1 MEVSIEK
8 YKILSVVS
16 NMQTAEMNLQNWLK
30 NLLQKNNLFTV
41 ADLMNYS
48 SEDLNRMRGI
58 GSSMLRVLIAEL
70 DKLEIKLLSDKNID
84 ND

>member
-1 MEVSIEK
+1 
-8 YKILSVVS
+8 
-16 NMQTAEMNLQNWLK
+16 
-30 NLLQKNNLFTV
+30 
-41 ADLMNYS
+41 MNYS

>member
-1 MEVSIEK
+1 
-8 YKILSVVS
+8 
-16 NMQTAEMNLQNWLK
+16 MQTAEMNLQNWLK